1 MDISFTYFP
10 EFKGLEKHVDLLEF
24 GGFPLNEKDL
34 RLKDRWSFHFR
45 RDLNGERLHLLL
57 PEKVKESVDYFNRTG
72 LKPEIVSFHLG
83 YAAEKIGKVTG
94 YDNHNYAISEVYS
107 KKEIL
112 KTFTESF
119 RIITE
124 SITDIPIA
132 IENMDYNKGGA
143 YEHICEPEFIKDILA
158 RNPNIYLLLD
168 LTHAQISAH
177 KLLKQHE
184 GSERAEKYINSLP
197 LDRIIEIHLSSPDE
211 KYGDMHRPATDR
223 EIYIL
228 RSIMEK
234 IPNLKL
240 INLEY
245 RSDNPDAARMI
256 PETVNI
262 LRKIFN
268 QDQA

>member
-1 MDISFTYFP
+1 MNISFTYFP

-24 GGFPLNEKDL
+24 GGFPLNENNLK
-34 RLKDRWSFHFR
+34 LKDRWTFHFR
-45 RDLNGERLHLLL
+45 KDINGERLHLLL
-57 PEKVKESVDYFNRTG
+57 PEKVKESVEYFKKTN
-72 LKPEIVSFHLG
+72 LSPEIVSFHLG
-83 YAAEKIGKVTG
+83 YAAEKIGKVIG
-94 YDNHNYAISEVYS
+94 YDDHNYAISEVYS
-107 KKEIL
+107 KNEVL

-143 YEHICEPEFIKDILA
+143 YEYVCEPEFIRNILT
-158 RNPNIYLLLD
+158 RNPNLYLLLD

-184 GSERAEKYINSLP
+184 EAERAEKYINSLP
-197 LDRIIEIHLSSPDE
+197 LNRIIEIHLSSPDE
-211 KYGDMHRPATDR
+211 KYGDMHRPATDK
-223 EIYIL
+223 ELYIL
-228 RSIMEK
+228 RSIKEK
-234 IPNLKL
+234 MPNLKL

-245 RSDNPDAARMI
+245 RSDNPDAAGMI
-256 PETVNI
+256 PKTVST

>member
-1 MDISFTYFP
+1 MNISFTYFP

-24 GGFPLNEKDL
+24 GGFPIDKKDL
-34 RLKDRWSFHFR
+34 KLKDRWSFHFR

-57 PEKVKESVDYFNRTG
+57 PEKIKESVEYFNKTNLR
-72 LKPEIVSFHLG
+72 PEIVSFHLG
-83 YAAEKIGKVTG
+83 YAAENIGKVTG
-94 YDNHNYAISEVYS
+94 YDAHNYAISEVWS
-107 KKEIL
+107 KKEVL
-112 KTFTESF
+112 NTFTESF

-124 SITDIPIA
+124 NITDIPLA

-143 YEHICEPEFIKDILA
+143 YEYVCEPEFIKDMLA
-158 RNPNIYLLLD
+158 KNPNIYLLLD

-177 KLLKQHE
+177 KLLTRYE
-184 GSERAEKYINSLP
+184 ESERTEKYINSLP

-228 RSIMEK
+228 RSIKEK
-234 IPNLKL
+234 MPNLKL

-245 RSDNPDAARMI
+245 RSDNLDAARMI
-256 PETVNI
+256 PETVKT

-268 QDQA
+268 